1 MKYFRIYRKITTY
14 YRKIAEEL
22 KALLKI
28 IRNIDI
34 IRKKRY
40 YYEEGDCM
48 SYSAIDIAKWFL
60 NENRSR
66 MNDEDSDY
74 ITHLKL
80 QKLLYYAQGCY
91 LAVTGEALFDED
103 LLAWE
108 HGPVVSEVY
117 QIYKSCG
124 SHPIEFNEDYDNN
137 IDDFTQGVLH
147 EVFDVFGQYSAWKL
161 RQMTH
166 DERPWKETARNGV
179 INKNLIR
186 DYFLKEYIE

>member
-1 MKYFRIYRKITTY
+1 
-14 YRKIAEEL
+14 
-22 KALLKI
+22 
-28 IRNIDI
+28 
-34 IRKKRY
+34 
-40 YYEEGDCM
+40 M

-91 LAVTGEALFDED
+91 LAVTGKALFEED

-108 HGPVVSEVY
+108 HGPVVNEVY
-117 QIYKSCG
+117 QLYKSYG
-124 SHPIEFNEDYDNN
+124 SNPIKFDEDYDNN
-137 IDDFTQGVLH
+137 IDDFTQGILH

-166 DERPWKETARNGV
+166 NEKPWLDTKRNHV
-179 INKNLIR
+179 IDRDLIK
-186 DYFLKEYIE
+186 DYFQKEYIE